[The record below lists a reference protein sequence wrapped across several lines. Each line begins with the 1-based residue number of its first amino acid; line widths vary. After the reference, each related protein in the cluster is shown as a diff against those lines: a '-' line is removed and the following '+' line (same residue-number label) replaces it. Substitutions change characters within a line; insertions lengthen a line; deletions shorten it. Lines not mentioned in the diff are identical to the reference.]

1 MYYLACSSTT
11 KGSTVIKLYHLLGE
25 TPHTEQI
32 IADVTG
38 RHMSIRDERKMQA
51 AVFSTGLVDQG
62 DCASIYYNGDGLEG
76 KHLITVTINSQLSN
90 EAKQLLID
98 EIRIVLGRTLS
109 EVVVVNMTGL
119 CSSHTVN

>member
-1 MYYLACSSTT
+1 
-11 KGSTVIKLYHLLGE
+11 VIKLYHLLGE